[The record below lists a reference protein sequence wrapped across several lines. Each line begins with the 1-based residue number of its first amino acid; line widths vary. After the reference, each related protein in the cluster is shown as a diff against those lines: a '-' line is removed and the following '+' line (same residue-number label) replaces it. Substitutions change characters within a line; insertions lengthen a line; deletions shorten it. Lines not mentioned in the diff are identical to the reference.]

1 MRITNSLSPFLK
13 LLLIPS
19 KMMRKAYDWTIHWSK
34 TKYAKLSLFLLA
46 FAESSFFPIPPDVL
60 LVAMT
65 VAHRYKWW
73 IFALLP
79 TAGSVLGGVL
89 GYYIGLGLYESVGK
103 PIVEFYH
110 LGKFFEVVQ
119 V

>member
-73 IFALLP
+73 IFALLA
-79 TAGSVLGGVL
+79 TAGSVLGGVFIL
-89 GYYIGLGLYESVGK
+89 A
-103 PIVEFYH
+103 
-110 LGKFFEVVQ
+110 EVVIYRMMGKIKNAESSNNY
-119 V
+119 